1 MRKLGYEGEKLI
13 KHYESCRLEAYQDGG
28 GVWTIGYGNTYYENG
43 QQVKGGDK
51 IPQWRADELFSKV
64 AAGYAG
70 RLTGI
75 VEGINLKSYQFDAL
89 VSFSWNVGI
98 SAFESS
104 TLLKVIRNNPNALK
118 SINTQFMRWIYD
130 NGIAIK
136 GLINRR
142 ESESWLYCHGEL
154 KFFN

>member
-1 MRKLGYEGEKLI
+1 MKLGYEGEKLI

-28 GVWTIGYGNTYYENG
+28 GIWTIGYGNTYYEDG
-43 QQVKGGDK
+43 RKVREGDV
-51 IPQWRADELFSKV
+51 IPQWRADELFVKISKTFSNNV
-64 AAGYAG
+64 SI
-70 RLTGI
+70 LTED
-75 VEGINLKSYQFDAL
+75 VDLKQWQFDAL
-89 VSFSWNVGI
+89 VSFSWNVGT

-130 NGIAIK
+130 NGVSVK